1 MSRRHDATTA
11 VFMFVTLQG
20 DNGEFVYHLVD
31 PSQAFSIDSRSG
43 WLTVRNQ
50 AKLDRE
56 VRPAL
61 SMRVLAREKMPS
73 VVTPP
78 RSVSVSILPIKIKFL
93 MRN

>member
-1 MSRRHDATTA
+1 MY
-11 VFMFVTLQG
+11 VTLQG

-78 RSVSVSILPIKIKFL
+78 RLVSVGLGVVD
-93 MRN
+93 